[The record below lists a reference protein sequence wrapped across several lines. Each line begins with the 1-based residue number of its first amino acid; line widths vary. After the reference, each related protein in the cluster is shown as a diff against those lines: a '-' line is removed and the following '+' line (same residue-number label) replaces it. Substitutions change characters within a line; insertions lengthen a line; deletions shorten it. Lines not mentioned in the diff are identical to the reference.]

1 MHKQITTVITAVA
14 TVCLLS
20 SCTATGV
27 FGQAGQRHETSPT
40 DESRASSASNAG
52 SDTAEVPAF
61 HFASGDLVLEAVDRA
76 TVKNNMFN
84 PCEEIS
90 VEEFAAVGYSSD
102 RKTRRDAVRN
112 LNVCR
117 LDSIEDPSE
126 YAALIA
132 GPGNREEF
140 RNTGLLLDENPS
152 QRIPQMYVTRPIKAE
167 ENICYATV
175 DTARGQ
181 FSVAIDDLFGDTPR
195 QELCSQAVQIL
206 ESFYNI
212 NK

>member
-1 MHKQITTVITAVA
+1 MRKRITTVITAVA

-20 SCTATGV
+20 SCAATGLL
-27 FGQAGQRHETSPT
+27 GQGGQRHETSPIGEAPT
-40 DESRASSASNAG
+40 PSTSNAG

>member
-20 SCTATGV
+20 SCTATGL
-27 FGQAGQRHETSPT
+27 FGQAGQRHETSPVEDAPT
-40 DESRASSASNAG
+40 PSVSDVG
-52 SDTAEVPAF
+52 SEAPAF
-61 HFASGDLVLEAVDRA
+61 HFASGDLVLGDVDPA

-90 VEEFAAVGYSSD
+90 VEELAAVGYSSD
-102 RKTRRDAVRN
+102 RKTRRDEVKN
-112 LNVCR
+112 LNACR

-126 YAALIA
+126 YAALIS

-140 RNTGLLLDENPS
+140 RNAGLILDENPS
-152 QRIPQMYVTRPIKAE
+152 QRIPQMYVSGPVKAE
-167 ENICYATV
+167 ENICYANL
-175 DTARGQ
+175 DTTRGH

-195 QELCSQAVQIL
+195 QELCSQAMQIL